1 MKYLLT
7 ASILVACFS
16 ITACDSQM
24 ASIDKSE
31 LRKRFYD
38 CENALDLTAP
48 ELQVCKNIKRECQ
61 RRQKLGRY
69 EC

>member
-1 MKYLLT
+1 
-7 ASILVACFS
+7 
-16 ITACDSQM
+16 M
-24 ASIDKSE
+24 ASMDKTE
-31 LRKRFYD
+31 LRKRFYH
-38 CENALDLTAP
+38 CENDSDLTAP

>member
-7 ASILVACFS
+7 ASMLIACFT

-24 ASIDKSE
+24 ASMDKTE
-31 LRKRFYD
+31 LRKRFYH
-38 CENALDLTAP
+38 CENDSDLTAP